1 MKLLNETEHDKTVLV
16 SNILN
21 DTKAYIKIGE
31 ALGIEIDCD
40 SYIFS
45 DIEEFIKEKYNE
57 MLEENNC

>member
-1 MKLLNETEHDKTVLV
+1 MKLFNEIEHDKTILV